1 MLKHTSLLRVVNES
15 EKVLVDKLWRKSST
29 NGVGAK
35 LTSAILLR
43 NLTFSTTQ
51 ASPGAY
57 NPFLVVYKCF
67 YYLSPII
74 CALSYRD

>member
-43 NLTFSTTQ
+43 NLTFSATQ

-57 NPFLVVYKCF
+57 NPSLLFTNAF
-67 YYLSPII
+67 TI
-74 CALSYRD
+74 